1 MIMETRQVSIRG
13 NGGDWETLFSNL
25 NAMLLLDDLDVYKL
39 SMQLGEMCWEDYD
52 FMPKKA
58 QWTVGLQAIRAA
70 DSIAANISEGY
81 GRFTPRD
88 RRNFYLYSRGSYVE
102 FGTWL
107 TKMKT
112 RKLISPERAT
122 SYDEIVNLLGPK
134 LNNFINKTK

>member
-1 MIMETRQVSIRG
+1 MIMKTREVGIARSRW
-13 NGGDWETLFSNL
+13 DWKTLFSNPNGMLSL
-25 NAMLLLDDLDVYKL
+25 NDLDVYKL

-52 FMPKKA
+52 LMPRKA

-81 GRFTPRD
+81 GRYTPRD
-88 RRNFYLYSRGSYVE
+88 RRNFYVFARGSYVE

-112 RKLISPERAT
+112 RNLIPPGRGT
-122 SYDEIVNLLGPK
+122 SYDEIVSRLGPK
-134 LNNFINKTK
+134 LNSFINKTK